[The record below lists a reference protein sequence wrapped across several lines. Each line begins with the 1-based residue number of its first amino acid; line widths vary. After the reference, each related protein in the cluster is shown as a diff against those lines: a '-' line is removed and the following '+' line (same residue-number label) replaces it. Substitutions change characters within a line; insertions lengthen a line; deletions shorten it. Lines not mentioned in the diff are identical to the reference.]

1 MEVNPKVASPKR
13 KRRFGLVGDLF
24 LLALIV
30 PAIYVF
36 SFGSALLQENDTF
49 SILWSAA
56 RLDITGAPMGEVG
69 SSHQRWLVRREEQSK
84 PIDDYMMWQ
93 GWTVRKPQGTV
104 GVYAREDERNYVR
117 VKPFTKRFNICQADR
132 KP

>member
-1 MEVNPKVASPKR
+1 MKSKR
-13 KRRFGLVGDLF
+13 KRRFGLIGDLL
-24 LLALIV
+24 LLALIM

-49 SILWSAA
+49 SILCAAA
-56 RLDITGAPMGEVG
+56 RLDISGAPMSEVG
-69 SSHQRWLVRREEQSK
+69 STHQRWLVRREEQSK
-84 PIDDYMMWQ
+84 PIDNYMRKH
-93 GWTVRKPQGTV
+93 GWTVRKPQGSV

-117 VKPFTKRFNICQADR
+117 VKPFTPRFNICQADR